1 MSLIQQ
7 VNFCKRNLKKAIL
20 ALRVLKRIKMLKLSI
35 QKDCKI
41 QTLIF
46 QSIRFLLSKLRDN
59 MTYLFLKREDEVIL
73 H

>member
-1 MSLIQQ
+1 MNLIQQ

-20 ALRVLKRIKMLKLSI
+20 VLRALKRIKMLKLSI

-41 QTLIF
+41 QTLIY

-59 MTYLFLKREDEVIL
+59 MTYPFLKREDEVIL